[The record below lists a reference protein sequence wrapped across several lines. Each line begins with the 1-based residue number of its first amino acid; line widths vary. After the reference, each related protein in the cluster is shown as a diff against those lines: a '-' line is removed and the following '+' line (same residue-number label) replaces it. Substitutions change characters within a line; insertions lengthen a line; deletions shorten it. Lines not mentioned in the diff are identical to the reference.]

1 MPNLLDHTLKETH
14 NPESGRF
21 DALRIASELALKP
34 GEIARILGRTASGIQ
49 KNPDSPGFQTE
60 LGRIVRI
67 IRDLRELLDSIE
79 NVRIWLHAPHP
90 ELGDHPPLDFLFE
103 GRIEVLETLISMM
116 KSGQPG

>member
-1 MPNLLDHTLKETH
+1 MPDLLDHILKEAH

-21 DALRIASELALKP
+21 DALRIAGELALKP
-34 GEIARILGRTASGIQ
+34 KDIARILHRDTSGIQ
-49 KNPDSPGFQTE
+49 KNPDSPGFQME

-67 IRDLRELLDSIE
+67 VRDLLQLLHSIE

-90 ELGDHPPLDFLFE
+90 ELGDRPPLDFLFE